1 MSPTFY
7 PAARHAFPEVLD
19 LLRRFRRDQT
29 GSYAIIT
36 ALTMPALLGL
46 VGLGSEVGL
55 WYYNHQHLQSA
66 ADSGAISAAT
76 TYSIQGNS
84 TGLIT
89 QAQAATATYGF
100 VAGANN
106 VVVTLHQ
113 PPLSGSYTS
122 TTNAAEVI
130 VSQPQTRLFSSLF
143 SSSQLTISARA
154 VAVGNGGLGCVL
166 SLNTTASGATVIKGT
181 SAVNLSGCSLM
192 DNSSNSSALTL
203 NGGGTLSALSVNV
216 VGNVSG
222 TSNITTTLGIN
233 TGATPAS
240 DPYADSSYPSFSGCD
255 KHNFSSKKTET
266 INPGVYCGGMSL
278 NAGANVTLNPGVYY
292 LDQGSLS
299 VNGGATLS
307 GTGVTL
313 VFTSSTG
320 NNYATASVNGGAT
333 INLTPPTNGSTAGI
347 VFFGD
352 RNMPVGTGFSFE
364 GGASQV
370 LGGALYLPRG
380 AVSFAGGADTTT
392 ACTQLVAD
400 TITFSGNSNFAIN
413 CAGYG
418 TRPIGSRLAKLVE

>member
-1 MSPTFY
+1 MSATFGS
-7 PAARHAFPEVLD
+7 AARHVFPKALD
-19 LLRRFRRDQT
+19 LLCRFRSDQT

-36 ALTMPALLGL
+36 ALTMPTLLGL

-55 WYYNHQHLQSA
+55 WYYNHQHMQSA

-76 TYSIQGNS
+76 AYSIQGNT
-84 TGLIT
+84 TGLTT
-89 QAQAATATYGF
+89 QAQAATAAYGF

-113 PPLSGSYTS
+113 PPASGPYTS
-122 TTNAAEVI
+122 TPNAVEVI
-130 VSQPQTRLFSSLF
+130 VSQPQTRLLSSLF
-143 SSSQLTISARA
+143 SSNQLTISARA
-154 VAVGNGGLGCVL
+154 VALSKGLGCVL
-166 SLNTTASGATVIKGT
+166 SLDTTASGATLIKGT

-192 DNSSNSSALTL
+192 DNSNNSSALTL

-216 VGNVSG
+216 VGDVSG
-222 TSNITTTLGIN
+222 PSNITTTQGVI
-233 TGATPAS
+233 TGAAPAA
-240 DPYADSSYPSFSGCD
+240 DPYANSSYPSFSGCD
-255 KHNFSSKKTET
+255 KHNFSSKKIET
-266 INPGVYCGGMSL
+266 INPGVYCGGLTL
-278 NAGANVTLNPGVYY
+278 NGGANVTLNPGVYY

-299 VNGGATLS
+299 VNGGATLT

-320 NNYATASVNGGAT
+320 IHYATANINGGAT
-333 INLTPPTNGSTAGI
+333 ISLTPPTNGGTAGI

-352 RNMPVGTGFSFE
+352 RNMPVGTSFSFE

-380 AVSFAGGADTTT
+380 AVSFAGGSVTAT

-400 TITFSGNSNFAIN
+400 TITFTGNSNFAIN

-418 TRPIGSRLAKLVE
+418 TKPLGSGLAKLVE